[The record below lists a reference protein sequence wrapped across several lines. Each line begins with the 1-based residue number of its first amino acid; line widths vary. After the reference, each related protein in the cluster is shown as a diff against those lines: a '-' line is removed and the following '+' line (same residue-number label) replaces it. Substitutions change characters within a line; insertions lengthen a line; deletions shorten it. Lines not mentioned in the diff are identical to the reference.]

1 MMSCVAM
8 LFNMLFNALFERA
21 ERRWGL
27 QRTCGC
33 AVHMP
38 CCLRAGWW

>member
-1 MMSCVAM
+1 VLALMMSVAM

-27 QRTCGC
+27 QRTVGAQCTC
-33 AVHMP
+33 PAV
-38 CCLRAGWW
+38 